1 VDEIVLV
8 GGSTSIPRIIKLVSD
23 IFHSEKP
30 NNGINP
36 DEAAAYSVGVL
47 AAIRSG
53 NTSEK
58 SQDLLLFDVAPLS
71 LGIETAGGVMTALIK
86 RNTTVPTK
94 KSEIF
99 STYAD
104 NQPGV
109 LIQVY
114 EGERA
119 RTKDNN
125 LLGKFELSGIP
136 PAPRGVPQI
145 EVTFDID
152 ANGILNVSASDKTT
166 GKSNRITITNDKG
179 RLSKEEIERM
189 VSEAEKYKS
198 EDEAATA
205 RIAAKN
211 GLESYAYNLRNSI
224 NDEKL
229 ADEKKLEDS
238 INAAISWLDNSQEAS
253 KEE

>member
-1 VDEIVLV
+1 
-8 GGSTSIPRIIKLVSD
+8 
-23 IFHSEKP
+23 
-30 NNGINP
+30 
-36 DEAAAYSVGVL
+36 
-47 AAIRSG
+47 
-53 NTSEK
+53 
-58 SQDLLLFDVAPLS
+58 
-71 LGIETAGGVMTALIK
+71 MTALIK

-99 STYAD
+99 STYSD

-136 PAPRGVPQI
+136 PAPRGVPQV

-152 ANGILNVSASDKTT
+152 ANGILNVSAADKTT

-189 VSEAEKYKS
+189 VNEAEKYKGMS
-198 EDEAATA
+198 LLLFGAKDMGVHVHSFLAEDEAAAA

-211 GLESYAYNLRNSI
+211 GLESYAYNLRNSLT
-224 NDEKL
+224 DEKL
-229 ADEKKLEDS
+229 ADKFDPADKSKLEKAVNET
-238 INAAISWLDNSQEAS
+238 IAWLDASQEGS
-253 KEE
+253 KEEYEEKQKELEAISKYVSFMSNCNT